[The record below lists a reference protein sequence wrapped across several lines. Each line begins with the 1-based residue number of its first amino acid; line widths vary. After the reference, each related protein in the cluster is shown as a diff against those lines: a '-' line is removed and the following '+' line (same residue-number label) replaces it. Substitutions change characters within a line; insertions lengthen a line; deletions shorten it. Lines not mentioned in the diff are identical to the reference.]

1 VPEGD
6 TIHKTAASLHGALA
20 GRSLIAFRTTGVASG
35 PVRRRPDPGTV
46 VERVEARG
54 KHLLMRFGDG
64 TVLHTHLGM
73 HGSWHLYRPGERWL
87 RGPARVRA
95 VVEVP
100 GATAVC
106 FAPAVV
112 EVLSDRE
119 VERHPRIAGL
129 GPDLAADDPDLD
141 EAVARARRVPATTPV
156 ASVLLDQRVAAGI
169 GNVYKTEVLFALGVD
184 PFASVGSFDD
194 DAIRGL
200 LKTASSML
208 RANAVRRGPRTTSR
222 EGLAVYGRTGRPC
235 PRCWTPVRSIVHGHE
250 RRRTYWCPACQAPG
264 TARTA
269 S

>member
-6 TIHKTAASLHGALA
+6 TIRKTAASLHRALA
-20 GRSLIAFRTTGVASG
+20 GRRLIAFTTTGGAFG
-35 PVRRRPDPGTV
+35 PARRRPEPGTV

-54 KHLLMRFGDG
+54 KHVLMRFGDG

-87 RGPARVRA
+87 RGPTRVRA
-95 VVEVP
+95 VVEVTD
-100 GATAVC
+100 ATAVC
-106 FAPAVV
+106 FAAAVV
-112 EVLSDRE
+112 EVLSDLE
-119 VERHPRIAGL
+119 VERHPGIAGL
-129 GPDLAADDPDLD
+129 GPDLAADGPDLD
-141 EAVARARRVPATTPV
+141 EAVARARRVPAASPV

-169 GNVYKTEVLFALGVD
+169 GNVYKSEVLFARRVD
-184 PFASVGSFDD
+184 PFASVGSFED

-200 LKTASSML
+200 LEAASSML

-235 PRCWTPVRSIVHGHE
+235 PRCRTPVRSVVHGHE
-250 RRRTYWCPACQAPG
+250 RRRTYWCPACQSPG
-264 TARTA
+264 TPRTA